1 VTAAPAGAAPLI
13 APVRPVDV
21 WLPHA
26 RFDHA
31 KHTQLD
37 CVSCHAAPTS
47 VATADVLMPSK
58 NTCATCHGPKGGVTD
73 ACTAC
78 HGYHNPRPAGLPT
91 TADAPLPAAL
101 QRALAAA
108 P

>member
-1 VTAAPAGAAPLI
+1 
-13 APVRPVDV
+13 
-21 WLPHA
+21 
-26 RFDHA
+26 
-31 KHTQLD
+31 
-37 CVSCHAAPTS
+37 
-47 VATADVLMPSK
+47 MPSK
-58 NTCATCHGPKGGVTD
+58 KTCATCHGPEGGVTD

-78 HGYHNPRPAGLPT
+78 HGYHNPRPAGLPP